1 MRQLLSISLLFSL
14 ILPYSLNI
22 ATLVNFKINQDF
34 IAEFLCIDKDEPE
47 STCHGKCQL
56 TKQLSETDF
65 STSKE
70 ALNNLRTEIESS
82 LFLQSNK
89 KNDKADLLIGS
100 ENKTIYYCLENYTS
114 TYLKGI
120 YRPPQSHFIS

>member
-1 MRQLLSISLLFSL
+1 M
-14 ILPYSLNI
+14 
-22 ATLVNFKINQDF
+22 VNFKINQDF

-70 ALNNLRTEIESS
+70 AINNLRTEIESS

-89 KNDKADLLIGS
+89 KDNKKNLLRGS
-100 ENKTIYYCLENYTS
+100 EAKAICYCHENYTS

-120 YRPPQSHFIS
+120 FRPPQSHFIS